1 MSKAKVG
8 PSGGEGG
15 LPIEGYEIPAG
26 ARIRQIRVTYGWFV
40 DSIQVAYADADG
52 NLQALPGIGGHG
64 EREHLFIL
72 DADEYLVGV
81 SGRSGAYVDSIR
93 FHTNKRVSPTF
104 GGEGGEVEFT
114 LLAPEGSE
122 VVGFF
127 GRADWYIDAIG
138 ILTRPLPMTVET
150 APQTQLIETS
160 VAPASLPQESKQ
172 ESPKQIEEAPAT
184 PPQESQQERKR
195 AGKKSKKAPAA
206 APVSAGEAPSTD
218 KPAADNLQI
227 IEGIGPKIAELLA
240 QNGITTFADLAAAS
254 PEDLRKMLLAAGR
267 RFAVTDPTTWPEQAV
282 LAAKGDMEALKALQA
297 QLKGGR
303 RK

>member
-1 MSKAKVG
+1 MSEAKIG

-15 LPIEGYEIPAG
+15 LPIERYEIPTG
-26 ARIRQIRVTYGWFV
+26 ARIRQIRVTHGWFV
-40 DSIQVAYADADG
+40 DSIQIAYVDAEG

-64 EREHLFIL
+64 EHEHLFIL
-72 DADEYLVGV
+72 DADEYLIGV

-93 FHTNKRVSPTF
+93 FHTNKRVSPTY
-104 GGEGGEVEFT
+104 GGAGGEVDFSF
-114 LLAPEGSE
+114 LAPEGSE

-138 ILTRPLPMTVET
+138 ILTR
-150 APQTQLIETS
+150 
-160 VAPASLPQESKQ
+160 SLPTAVEAA
-172 ESPKQIEEAPAT
+172 PRAKQIEA
-184 PPQESQQERKR
+184 
-195 AGKKSKKAPAA
+195 AA
-206 APVSAGEAPSTD
+206 APVTPSQEGEQKSRKSKKETPPPASAETGAETTSPAS

-240 QNGITTFADLAAAS
+240 QNGITTFADLAATS
-254 PEDLRKMLLAAGR
+254 PEELRKMLLAAGR
-267 RFAVTDPTTWPEQAV
+267 RFAVTDPTTWPEQAA

-297 QLKGGR
+297 SLKGGR

>member
-1 MSKAKVG
+1 MSNAKIG
-8 PSGGEGG
+8 PSGGKGG
-15 LPIEGYEIPAG
+15 LPFEGYEIPVG
-26 ARIRQIRVTYGWFV
+26 ARVRQIRVTHGWFV
-40 DSIQVAYADADG
+40 DSIQVAYADVNG
-52 NLQALPGIGGHG
+52 TLQALPGIGGHG

-93 FHTNKRVSPTF
+93 FHTNKRVSPTY
-104 GGEGGEVEFT
+104 GGAGGDVEFSF
-114 LLAPEGSE
+114 LAPEGSE

-138 ILTRPLPMTVET
+138 ILTRPLPTTTEAAPSTKPVE
-150 APQTQLIETS
+150 A
-160 VAPASLPQESKQ
+160 
-172 ESPKQIEEAPAT
+172 
-184 PPQESQQERKR
+184 
-195 AGKKSKKAPAA
+195 AA
-206 APVSAGEAPSTD
+206 APVTPVQENEKKGKEREAAPPSSAGPETGAEATPPAG
-218 KPAADNLQI
+218 KPADNLQI
-227 IEGIGPKIAELLA
+227 IDGIGPKIAALLA

-267 RFAVTDPTTWPEQAV
+267 RFAVTDPSTWPEQAA

-297 QLKGGR
+297 TLKGGR